1 MSNNSNTIIGLV
13 AGAAL
18 GAVSAL
24 LFAPDSGKNTRK
36 KIKVKVKDTK
46 DDLAERANKISDEL
60 TSKFHSQKAEF
71 SKEIDGLVG
80 DMSLKADDVIVT
92 LEKKLE
98 TLRKRNEKINAN

>member
-1 MSNNSNTIIGLV
+1 MSSNNNTIIGLA

-18 GAVSAL
+18 GAVTAL

-46 DDLAERANKISDEL
+46 DDIVDHANKITDEI
-60 TSKFHSQKAEF
+60 TSKFNSQKAEF